1 MGAAGIP
8 TVEGLLDSGA
18 SSHGRKALSEQTGI
32 SEQLILKWVNHSD
45 LFRINGVAGEYAELL
60 EASGV
65 DSVPELAQRNH
76 SNLQAKMAEVNEA
89 KKLVRRVRF
98 GGRGP
103 ELGDGGQGAAPS
115 RQLLISVAPDPR
127 SAGRELPAIRT
138 RRALSIYLCPPG
150 RCDQLEPALS

>member
-1 MGAAGIP
+1 MTDVAEIEGVGDVYAEKLGAAGIP

-32 SEQLILKWVNHSD
+32 SEQLILKCVNHSD

-65 DSVPELAQRNH
+65 DSVPELAQRNP

-89 KKLVRRVRF
+89 KKLVRRV
-98 GGRGP
+98 
-103 ELGDGGQGAAPS
+103 PS
-115 RQLLISVAPDPR
+115 EGEVQKWVTEAK
-127 SAGRELPAIRT
+127 ELP
-138 RRALSIYLCPPG
+138 RRVNY
-150 RCDQLEPALS
+150 